1 VIESGYKVSLYGRL
15 ILYQYSGKNI
25 TIFLN
30 SFATLIGCIIEVLI
44 FLDIPYED
52 LVVRTNML
60 LNEDILHAFLGTN
73 SSRIAKNMSYSAGYK
88 QIHMSKTLV
97 GSDRKEEREWSG
109 RSSGRLRY
117 CSCS

>member
-15 ILYQYSGKNI
+15 ILYQYNGKNI

-60 LNEDILHAFLGTN
+60 LDEDMFTAF
-73 SSRIAKNMSYSAGYK
+73 
-88 QIHMSKTLV
+88 
-97 GSDRKEEREWSG
+97 
-109 RSSGRLRY
+109 
-117 CSCS
+117 